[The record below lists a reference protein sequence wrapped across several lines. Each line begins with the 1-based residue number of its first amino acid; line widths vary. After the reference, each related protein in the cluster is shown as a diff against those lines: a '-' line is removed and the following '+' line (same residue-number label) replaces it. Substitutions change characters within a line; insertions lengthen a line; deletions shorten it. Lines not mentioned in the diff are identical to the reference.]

1 MYIPF
6 MQLSDAARI
15 WIYQASRP
23 LTQEAS
29 ALLQKVQDFVEQ
41 WAAHGRPLQ
50 GSATLRYDQF
60 LILAVEESLQ
70 SVTGCEVDASIQ
82 LVRDQERAFQITLLD
97 RTCIAFRQ
105 EQKNMLVPLAQLAA
119 QIQQGIVAKET
130 LIFDNTITKK
140 GDLADKWLVPA
151 QATWLGKYFTPCSD

>member
-6 MQLSDAARI
+6 AQLSDAARI

-23 LTQEAS
+23 LPQEAS
-29 ALLQKVQDFVEQ
+29 VLLQKAQDFVAQ
-41 WAAHGRPLQ
+41 WTAHGRPLQ

-60 LILAVEESLQ
+60 LVLAVEESLQ
-70 SVTGCEVDASIQ
+70 NATGCAVDASTQ
-82 LVRDQERAFQITLLD
+82 LVRDLEQAFQITLLE

-119 QIQQGIVAKET
+119 QIQQGIVAKEM
-130 LIFDNTITKK
+130 LMFDNTITKK

-151 QATWLGKYFTPCSD
+151 RATWLGKYFAAHSA